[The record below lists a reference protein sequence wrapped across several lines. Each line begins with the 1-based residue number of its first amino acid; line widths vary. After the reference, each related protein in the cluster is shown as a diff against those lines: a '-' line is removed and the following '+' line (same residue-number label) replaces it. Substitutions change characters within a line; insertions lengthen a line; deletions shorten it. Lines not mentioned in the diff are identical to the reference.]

1 LTTDLHIPRVI
12 FQNAIYKCQINSNE
26 QFSNTQEFDVY
37 FLGTDYYL
45 SFEDSELQYSLEDL
59 SLNPLPTAGRLSLLR
74 RGKQGEVILP
84 IVISFHCYYMPARF
98 NRDCSKIETFEGLD
112 QKPNIIFGKNLSGLL
127 FIDLQNSLDYFAMH
141 I

>member
-1 LTTDLHIPRVI
+1 
-12 FQNAIYKCQINSNE
+12 
-26 QFSNTQEFDVY
+26 
-37 FLGTDYYL
+37 
-45 SFEDSELQYSLEDL
+45 
-59 SLNPLPTAGRLSLLR
+59 
-74 RGKQGEVILP
+74 
-84 IVISFHCYYMPARF
+84 MPARF